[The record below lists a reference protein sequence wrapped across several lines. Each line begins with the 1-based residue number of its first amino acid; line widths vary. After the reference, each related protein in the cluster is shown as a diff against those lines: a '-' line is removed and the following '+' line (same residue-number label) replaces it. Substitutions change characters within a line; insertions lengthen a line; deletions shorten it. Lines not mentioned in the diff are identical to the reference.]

1 MQEVHHRGSDDV
13 INEVKALIEAEA
25 FRNKEWQDKHD
36 REALDFRTQILAE
49 IRPFQEFR
57 LSLSWFWRIALA
69 VSGLVWSVLKG
80 TAWLKD
86 HLK

>member
-36 REALDFRTQILAE
+36 LEANKFRSEILE
-49 IRPFQEFR
+49 KIKPYEE
-57 LSLSWFWRIALA
+57 LSTVAKWIWRIGA
-69 VSGLVWSVLKG
+69 GLGAGVFAGIKG
-80 TAWLKD
+80 WLWLKD
-86 HLK
+86 HLR